1 MKTLTY
7 IKSIFSWVAL
17 SLLLVALTSSGPSR
31 VDVTEKPVIRLSII
45 RERLLNLLIE
55 KVTLDES
62 EFYKGEKAA

>member
-7 IKSIFSWVAL
+7 IKSISSWLAL
-17 SLLLVALTSSGPSR
+17 SLLLFILTSSGPSR
-31 VDVTEKPVIRLSII
+31 VDVTQKPVIRLGII

-62 EFYKGEKAA
+62 EFYKEEKAA